1 MTRKDHPI
9 VADFKRAMKRA
20 KPEAKSPKGKPPQR
34 YADPI
39 FEPAKKPADWSKDPK

>member
-20 KPEAKSPKGKPPQR
+20 KPEAKAAPKGKPPQR
-34 YADPI
+34 CIDPI
-39 FEPAKKPADWSKDPK
+39 FKPAKTKADWTK